1 MVKTNPNLAKA
12 WTEEELAI
20 MQEMF
25 ATATVAEMMQRLP
38 RHSWPGIRAKG
49 KRLGLERVSIVKKM
63 PFSRADGVCEQCGKP
78 AKLVNSQYVSG
89 LCDPCYRVVYARL
102 KYERRRNHEKKPV
115 FHQFYWMG
123 GTDETLDSPPEQ
135 AEATD
140 RSIQEMIHAAS
151 QKAAAPMTPEIRE
164 LFRTERRILQQLTA
178 FRQQE
183 KRGYVK
189 RRFSGREE
197 I

>member
-1 MVKTNPNLAKA
+1 MSMKPNNPNFAKA

-20 MQEMF
+20 VQEMF

-102 KYERRRNHEKKPV
+102 KYERRRCQEKKPPV
-115 FHQFYWMG
+115 QFYWIG
-123 GTDETLDSPPEQ
+123 GTD
-135 AEATD
+135 AEDATHHLSEPTD
-140 RSIQEMIHAAS
+140 RSLQEMIHAAS

-178 FRQQE
+178 IRKQE
-183 KRGYVK
+183 KRGYVRK
-189 RRFSGREE
+189 SFSGREE
-197 I
+197 V